1 MEKDVTNSFYPLHF
15 FLEETEVKTS
25 QCKLE
30 AEQGLPAG
38 LFPPDRCIQEGTI
51 SKIIKNV
58 KMGKLVATIILYF

>member
-1 MEKDVTNSFYPLHF
+1 MEKDVYKLILSTSF

-30 AEQGLPAG
+30 AEQGLPPG
-38 LFPPDRCIQEGTI
+38 IFPPERCVQEGTI